1 VTRVLVTGGGGFL
14 GSAIVR
20 RLLARGD
27 EVRSLARGAYPELTA
42 LGVHTVRADLRD
54 ADAVRAAAAG
64 CDVVFHVGAK
74 AGIGGPGREYAETNV
89 GGTTNVLAACRA
101 HGVPRLVYTSTPS
114 VVATHDGI
122 AGGDESLPYPARYES
137 PYASTKAAAE
147 RAVLAA
153 DGPELATVAL
163 RPHLIWGPGDTQ
175 LGPQIVERGRR
186 GRLRFVGNGT
196 NLVDSTYIDNAVSA
210 HLSAADRLRPG
221 ATVAGRAYFVSQGE
235 PRPIRDLV
243 LGVLAAAGV
252 DRVPGTIPFPV
263 AYALGALAEG
273 IFVVTRRRTEPP
285 MTRFLARQ
293 LATPHWFDIGA
304 ARRDL
309 GYTPTVD
316 IATGMARLRVHLC
329 G

>member
-1 VTRVLVTGGGGFL
+1 MRALVTGGGGFL

-20 RLLARGD
+20 GLIARGD
-27 EVRSLARGAYPELTA
+27 EVHTFARGAYPELSL
-42 LGVHTVRADLRD
+42 LGAHTVRGDLRD
-54 ADAVRAAAAG
+54 ADAVCAATAG
-64 CDVVFHVGAK
+64 CDVVYHVGAL
-74 AGIGGPGREYAETNV
+74 AGIGARGREYAETNI
-89 GGTTNVLAACRA
+89 GGTANVLAACRA
-101 HGVPRLVYTSTPS
+101 HGVPRLVYTSTSS

-137 PYASTKAAAE
+137 PYAATKAAAE

-153 DGPELATVAL
+153 DGLELATVAL

-175 LGPQIVERGRR
+175 LGPRIVERGRR
-186 GRLRFVGNGT
+186 GRLRFVGDGT

-210 HLSAADRLRPG
+210 HLAAADRLHPG
-221 ATVAGRAYFVSQGE
+221 AAISGRAYFVSQGE

-252 DRVPGTIPFPV
+252 DNVPGTVPFPV

-273 IFVVTRRRTEPP
+273 VFVLTRRPTDPP

-293 LATPHWFDIGA
+293 LATPHWFDIAA

-309 GYTPTVD
+309 GYIPAVD
-316 IATGMARLRVHLC
+316 IATGMVRLREHLR